1 MHFTLGGNRSLIRL
15 LLVTALLLL
24 ASESLHAQSEVFPA
38 EPRGHV
44 NDYADFLTSAEEN
57 RLETKLRNYRDS
69 TSTVIVIASL
79 ESLQGNAI
87 EEIGTKMFNE
97 WNMWEGDRDNGVLL
111 LVSRQ
116 ERDIRIEVGY
126 GLEGAI
132 PDIMAGRI
140 IRQILT
146 PAFRE
151 SRYYDGFDR
160 ATSAIMQLA
169 AGEFE
174 GTLASENGGESKDDD
189 RSLIV
194 FLLFLAFVIYVSSR
208 GGGGRKNGKGRKRRT
223 LGPGGFIFLG
233 GGLGRGG
240 FGGGSGGGGFG
251 GFGGGGG
258 FGSGGGGASGG
269 W

>member
-1 MHFTLGGNRSLIRL
+1 MVFTTGGTRSLIRL
-15 LLVTALLLL
+15 FLVPALLLL
-24 ASESLHAQSEVFPA
+24 ASGSLQAQSGVFPA

-44 NDYADFLTSAEEN
+44 NDYADFLTSDEEN
-57 RLETKLRNYRDS
+57 RLEAKLRGYRDS
-69 TSTVIVIASL
+69 TSTVIVITSL

-116 ERDIRIEVGY
+116 DRKIRIEVGY

-146 PAFRE
+146 PAFRD

-160 ATSAIMQLA
+160 ATSAVMQLA

-174 GTLASENGGESKDDD
+174 GTLASDGEDSEDDD

-208 GGGGRKNGKGRKRRT
+208 GGGGRKNGKGRSRRT

-233 GGLGRGG
+233 GGLG
-240 FGGGSGGGGFG
+240 GGSGSGGGFG
-251 GFGGGGG
+251 GFSGGGG